1 MNNKNIPPPIV
12 AAGFAPFDRRS
23 FLGMSILA
31 GATIL
36 SGCASLFGKKA
47 DAAEDEV
54 LPEADT
60 TPAPQQAGD
69 DQALRPDERAVFEKL
84 IRVVMPLEENG
95 FLSAYGEIPVMDNI
109 DRMVRQMPA
118 FIRGRMNL
126 AITAFDT
133 GSILLSYKFRRF
145 SSLSNEEAL
154 AYVNSWHEGTFVQ
167 RGAITSLKVLVC
179 VNYWR
184 DQRAAS
190 RIDYDGPVTEKWGVP
205 RLGNQSMP
213 RA

>member
-1 MNNKNIPPPIV
+1 MNNKNTLPPTV
-12 AAGFAPFDRRS
+12 AAGFAPFDRRT
-23 FLGMSILA
+23 FLGMSILVGSTFLA
-31 GATIL
+31 GC
-36 SGCASLFGKKA
+36 GKLFGKKGG
-47 DAAEDEV
+47 EEEM

-60 TPAPQQAGD
+60 APAPQQIGD
-69 DQALRPDERAVFEKL
+69 EQALSPEERAVFEKL

-95 FLSAYGEIPVMDNI
+95 FLNAHTEVPVIENL
-109 DRMVRQMPA
+109 DRMVRVMPP
-118 FIRGRMNL
+118 FIRQRLNL
-126 AITAFDT
+126 AVTAFDT

-145 SSLSNEEAL
+145 SELPNDEAL

-167 RGAITSLKVLVC
+167 RGAMTSLKVLVV

-184 DQRAAS
+184 DQRAAA

-213 RA
+213 RV

>member
-1 MNNKNIPPPIV
+1 MNNKNIPPPAV
-12 AAGFAPFDRRS
+12 AAGFAPFDRRT
-23 FLGMSILA
+23 FLGMSIFVGTA
-31 GATIL
+31 IL
-36 SGCASLFGKKA
+36 SGCTNLFGAKKNA
-47 DAAEDEV
+47 DAEE

-60 TPAPQQAGD
+60 APSPQKLGE
-69 DQALRPDERAVFEKL
+69 DQSLRPEERAVFEKL

-95 FLSAYGEIPVMDNI
+95 FLNAFSEVPVIENI
-109 DRMVRQMPA
+109 DSMVRVMPS
-118 FIRGRMNL
+118 FIRDRMYL
-126 AITAFDT
+126 AVQAFDS

-145 SSLSNEEAL
+145 AALSDAEAL

-167 RGAITSLKVLVC
+167 RGAVTSLKVLVC

-184 DQRAAS
+184 DQRAAA

-205 RLGNQSMP
+205 RLGNQSLP